1 VFLSHD
7 LPHAEKTFPPPSLPA
22 ILLLHLP
29 FFAYHLHFFFRLT
42 PFTLNFPIL
51 VLVQAADGAAEG
63 ATDGAADGAADG
75 ASDGAADG
83 AANSPHWPQ
92 HASKT
97 RPPPSS
103 SAIFLLHLPFCAHL
117 SHVFFCL
124 LPFSLKFPC
133 LVLVAH
139 DLAHASKT
147 RPPPSSSAIFLL
159 HLPFCAQLSHVFFRL
174 LPFILNV
181 PFSVFVQAAGASV
194 GATVGGVLR

>member
-29 FFAYHLHFFFRLT
+29 FFAYHWHFFSRLT

-83 AANSPHWPQ
+83 AANSAADSPHWPQ

-133 LVLVAH
+133 LV
-139 DLAHASKT
+139 
-147 RPPPSSSAIFLL
+147 
-159 HLPFCAQLSHVFFRL
+159 
-174 LPFILNV
+174 
-181 PFSVFVQAAGASV
+181 FVQAADGAADGAGDSSRVTHTPHVFWQAFIFSFTSSV
-194 GATVGGVLR
+194 VSSQ